1 MPQFE
6 LVNFAP
12 QFVWLVIAFSVLY
25 FGIVK
30 LTLPKLGRT
39 VDARDRQIKDD
50 IATAERAK
58 AEADRMA
65 ATYEAGVAN
74 AQDDARARVEAARA
88 KATDALERRLA
99 ESNAE
104 IARRSAEAEGSLD
117 HARRQA
123 MSHIENVSADAAA
136 DIVEKLTGTRPA
148 PEAANAAARTALA

>member
-12 QFVWLVIAFSVLY
+12 QFVWLVVAFAILY

-50 IATAERAK
+50 IAEAERAK

-65 ATYEAGVAN
+65 DAYEAGVAT
-74 AQDDARARVEAARA
+74 AQDEARARVEAARV
-88 KATDALERRLA
+88 KSTDALEQRLS

-104 IARRSAEAEGSLD
+104 IAQRSAAAEASLD
-117 HARRQA
+117 QARAQA
-123 MSHIENVSADAAA
+123 MSHIENVAADAAA
-136 DIVEKLTGTRPA
+136 DIVEKLTGTRPG
-148 PEAANAAARTALA
+148 PEAASEAARAALV